1 MVGAY
6 QIRGL
11 ARIRQSKFDGAIEDY
26 QKALHYDPENIT
38 LWHNLT
44 LSHIQKKDYDSAKE
58 DLESLLKVSPRYT
71 RAYLM
76 RGEVSLQQ
84 KTLLPH

>member
-26 QKALHYDPENIT
+26 KKALHYDPENIT

-44 LSHIQKKDYDSAKE
+44 LSHIQKKDYNSAKE

-71 RAYLM
+71 RC
-76 RGEVSLQQ
+76 
-84 KTLLPH
+84 LLYTSRCV